1 VIALLAEQKASKI
14 GFIAGQEITM
24 RSTAKMSEEKKLT
37 DEELNELI
45 KKLEYQSWA
54 QNFFELSQAAHML
67 KRQKA
72 EIETLKSE
80 LRKECEEHEEFTKKA
95 NVEIIEWNKLFI
107 EQKAETKRLAK
118 ENGYLKECADNFL
131 ADYQKAQKEIER
143 LTERLD
149 YFQKSSDYHEGNQ
162 KELEAKNAE
171 LQKQVEYL
179 KQANDNALDIISQGE
194 KQILQVGKDTAKE
207 IYFKVKHESGVEL
220 SFLNDLALW
229 VKDRFG
235 VAVEKWIKVD
245 SAEVE

>member
-1 VIALLAEQKASKI
+1 
-14 GFIAGQEITM
+14 
-24 RSTAKMSEEKKLT
+24 
-37 DEELNELI
+37 
-45 KKLEYQSWA
+45 
-54 QNFFELSQAAHML
+54 
-67 KRQKA
+67 
-72 EIETLKSE
+72 
-80 LRKECEEHEEFTKKA
+80 
-95 NVEIIEWNKLFI
+95 
-107 EQKAETKRLAK
+107 
-118 ENGYLKECADNFL
+118 
-131 ADYQKAQKEIER
+131 
-143 LTERLD
+143 LD

-162 KELEAKNAE
+162 KELEVKNAE